1 MPIFGDQWRNAIYQK
16 QSKRMQKLVN
26 TKPMNAT
33 QRLLSYTKFI
43 GDNDGIL
50 PELSIVGSRLNL
62 IVYYNI
68 DVIMAVFIVVVII
81 PLVILAATVYFFRQY
96 LNKPKENRQKRGGSI
111 SDKKTGR
118 RY

>member
-1 MPIFGDQWRNAIYQK
+1 MLTNSSYQK
-16 QSKRMQKLVN
+16 QSKRMQKLVS

-43 GDNDGIL
+43 RDNDGIL

-68 DVIMAVFIVVVII
+68 DVIMVVFTVAIII
-81 PLVILAATVYFFRQY
+81 PLVILAATIYFFRQY

-111 SDKKTGR
+111 IDKKSG
-118 RY
+118 